1 MDADFSSP
9 MGHLMWAG
17 SPATGPRLDAL
28 PLSLSTRIA
37 SYLDRADALALTYTC
52 RSLLPAGES
61 QVYTALDLLFYEI
74 PHRGHTDPA
83 IASGGHRPTRQL
95 RTSARALGDAIQ
107 VEDGDIELDLLQ
119 GSLRYFAKRFDSVPE
134 RRGYVREIYVDCS
147 RVTDDRVDDIRRSI
161 TTLGTLRRATKL
173 TIVLPTPWEH
183 CLRALIACGPNIQR
197 LTILCHGALR
207 ICRKPDFKLRR
218 LRHLAVDGMSS
229 RLEGLVERMV
239 ASVQLDTLVIMD
251 WQDAW
256 IPARVDPVSKAISK
270 RPGARTIFLPQRCFG
285 LIDSERL
292 RNVQVLGVQGA
303 FQPTLRFTVSGL
315 ASIGQPSA
323 EIMTSRT
330 W

>member
-1 MDADFSSP
+1 MNAESNIP
-9 MGHLMWAG
+9 VGHLTSAG

-61 QVYTALDLLFYEI
+61 QVYTSLDLLFYAI
-74 PHRGHTDPA
+74 PRGGHTDPA

-95 RTSARALGDAIQ
+95 QTRARALGDAVQ
-107 VEDGDIELDLLQ
+107 VEDGEIEPDLLQ
-119 GSLRYFAKRFDSVPE
+119 GGLRYFAKRFDSIPE
-134 RRGYVREIYVDCS
+134 RRGHVREVYVDCS
-147 RVTDDRVDDIRRSI
+147 RVTDDRIDDIRRSI

-173 TIVLPTPWEH
+173 TVVLPTPWEH
-183 CLRALIACGPNIQR
+183 CLRALIACAPNIHR
-197 LTILCHGALR
+197 LTILCHGALA

-229 RLEGLVERMV
+229 RLEGLIGHLL
-239 ASVQLDTLVIMD
+239 ALVQLDSLVIMD

-256 IPARVDPVSKAISK
+256 IPARVDPISKAISK
-270 RPGARTIFLPQRCFG
+270 RPGARTLFLPQRCFG
-285 LIDSERL
+285 LMDSERL

-303 FQPTLRFTVSGL
+303 FQPTLRFTVRGPS
-315 ASIGQPSA
+315 SID
-323 EIMTSRT
+323 
-330 W
+330 